1 MVQTERIEPPPALL
15 SPCEPPKSGELK
27 TNGDLI
33 RFASAAVRAYEECA
47 AKVAALCEFYRS
59 ED

>member
-1 MVQTERIEPPPALL
+1 MQTERIEPPSALL

-33 RFASAAVRAYEECA
+33 RFASTAVRAYEECA
-47 AKVAALCEFYRS
+47 AKVAALREFYGL